1 MTTSARNKVELLP
14 AWLLRAIARGEPEDD
29 VLNDKRQEPRRIA
42 GLLIN
47 VQRDDDSNAN
57 PSPVRLWT
65 VSTRGI
71 GFRARIPFAQGD
83 LLKLTPD
90 DAPDQPVHVS
100 VVHCTQQVHG
110 YLIGCVI
117 ESA

>member
-1 MTTSARNKVELLP
+1 MTTSARNKVKLLP
-14 AWLLRAIARGEPEDD
+14 TWLRRAVQKGEPADD
-29 VLNDKRQEPRRIA
+29 VLNNKRQEPRSIA

-57 PSPVRLWT
+57 PSPVRLWN

-83 LLKLTPD
+83 RLKLTPD

-100 VVHCTQQVHG
+100 VVHCTQQAHG

>member
-1 MTTSARNKVELLP
+1 MTASANNKVKLP
-14 AWLLRAIARGEPEDD
+14 TWLREVIEKGKPEDD
-29 VLNDKRQEPRRIA
+29 VLNNKRQEPRSIA
-42 GLLIN
+42 GLLVN

-83 LLKLTPD
+83 RLKLTPD
-90 DAPDQPVHVS
+90 DAPGQPVHVS
-100 VVHCTQQVHG
+100 VVHCTQQAHG

-117 ESA
+117 EPM

>member
-1 MTTSARNKVELLP
+1 MPTSARDKVELLP
-14 AWLLRAIARGEPEDD
+14 TWLRRAIEKGEPEDD
-29 VLNDKRQEPRRIA
+29 VLNNKRQEPRSIA
-42 GLLIN
+42 ALPIN

-57 PSPVRLWT
+57 PSPARLWT
-65 VSTRGI
+65 VSTGGI
-71 GFRARIPFAQGD
+71 GFRARMPFLQGD
-83 LLKLTPD
+83 RLKLTPD

-100 VVHCTQQVHG
+100 VVHCTQQAHG